1 MSKLMLFKPGAEL
14 KSFETREALPFEGNA
29 PKPLVRPRRT
39 YVTLERAMR
48 LGKTPGCKGCA
59 KVAEAIQMNA
69 MKDSLDC
76 LNMKKQP
83 RRRSDHLLPP
93 VQQCPLCSRKQMHVQ
108 LRTPNKMKRVFGN
121 SMKTNMCWKGI
132 HVQPRKRLLLCRLIQ
147 TR

>member
-1 MSKLMLFKPGAEL
+1 MQVHSSELVMPETFTCPLFEAQVSKLMLFKPGAEL

-59 KVAEAIQMNA
+59 KIAEGIP
-69 MKDSLDC
+69 KR
-76 LNMKKQP
+76 QP

-93 VQQCPLCSRKQMHVQ
+93 LQKQRQRLLCSRTQTHVQ
-108 LRTPNKMKRVFGN
+108 PRTLNKTKKIFGN
-121 SMKTNMCWKGI
+121 SMKIRCVGSGFMCA
-132 HVQPRKRLLLCRLIQ
+132 
-147 TR
+147 